1 MSLVNSVNTNVG
13 AMIALEL
20 LNQTNTQLAASQKQV
35 STGYRVADSTDD
47 GAAYAIA
54 QSVRSTTGALTSANQ
69 QLGNAQGLLST
80 TQTSLNTISNTM
92 GSMRDVLVKLA
103 DNSVTGNDRKNY
115 IQQYQSL
122 LKNVKSFIQDSN
134 YNGKTLIG
142 NITGSGGKMG
152 GVAVIRNEMGATYG
166 IASYSGSGLYGSIN
180 FTSTILGGAA
190 SVQGVISATGTF
202 INQMNNVGKELNTI
216 GAAVTYVTNQV
227 TFNSNKVDALNTGL
241 GSLVDADLAQESAK
255 LQALQIRQQLGTQA
269 LSLANQA
276 PQTLLSLFK

>member
-1 MSLVNSVNTNVG
+1 MSLNSVHTNIG
-13 AMIALEL
+13 AMIALQS
-20 LNQTNTQLAASQKQV
+20 LNATNQSLAVTQKQV

-122 LKNVKSFIQDSN
+122 LKNVKSFIQ
-134 YNGKTLIG
+134 
-142 NITGSGGKMG
+142 
-152 GVAVIRNEMGATYG
+152 
-166 IASYSGSGLYGSIN
+166 
-180 FTSTILGGAA
+180 
-190 SVQGVISATGTF
+190 
-202 INQMNNVGKELNTI
+202 
-216 GAAVTYVTNQV
+216 
-227 TFNSNKVDALNTGL
+227 
-241 GSLVDADLAQESAK
+241 
-255 LQALQIRQQLGTQA
+255 
-269 LSLANQA
+269 
-276 PQTLLSLFK
+276 